1 MRMPV
6 PTNSNG
12 DNVNGKNESLY
23 ISDEVK
29 KSFNTLMKKGIYKEL
44 YDKKLLTNEQL
55 NSLLNK

>member
-1 MRMPV
+1 MCMPV

-12 DNVNGKNESLY
+12 DDVNGRNDSFC

-29 KSFNTLMKKGIYKEL
+29 KSFNTLLKKGIYKEL

-55 NSLLNK
+55 NFLLNK

>member
-1 MRMPV
+1 MCMPV

-12 DNVNGKNESLY
+12 DDVNGRNDSFC
-23 ISDEVK
+23 ISEEVK
-29 KSFNTLMKKGIYKEL
+29 KSFNTLLKKGIYKEL